1 MAVIYIWK
9 LIIWV
14 VWGVLLVVLVLAL
27 DERLKGG
34 SPVVARVAT
43 AFGLIWA
50 ALEIAG
56 GMIATSGIDTVVS
69 LFASNPVQ
77 ATSLWLALDAVE
89 RGLGDGNLIVGGL
102 WVLLVSSA
110 ALQAGELHKALN
122 YLGLVIW
129 AAGLLAFVPPLAG
142 LGFIFGFGLIL
153 WFAWLGIVMLRGNSN
168 TEEPRAPEVVTKK
181 SE

>member
-1 MAVIYIWK
+1 MSTFQKLGGCIALFGAAKIVLGIAGVLTLLASTGYGTGTFDAELFIAFLADNQAVIYIWK

-56 GMIATSGIDTVVS
+56 GMISTSGIGAVVS

-77 ATSLWLALDAVE
+77 AASLWLALDSVE
-89 RGLGDGNLIVGGL
+89 RG
-102 WVLLVSSA
+102 
-110 ALQAGELHKALN
+110 
-122 YLGLVIW
+122 
-129 AAGLLAFVPPLAG
+129 
-142 LGFIFGFGLIL
+142 
-153 WFAWLGIVMLRGNSN
+153 
-168 TEEPRAPEVVTKK
+168 
-181 SE
+181 